1 MRYLRWLLLF
11 LLLAAPAWAGQLRQG
26 PPYGEISRWLQSR
39 QLVLAGYNGVTNA
52 DLIAFFRGKAAWY
65 GEAAGNP
72 AFTSAGQRRVTTE
85 RAAEVMGYRSAAE
98 FLSEIP
104 FAGNARLGDIAKEN
118 EAARGCL
125 NRLLPMVRPVTFA
138 YSPETDIG
146 VAVLHGDAG
155 GDDGM
160 LAEVYQTVAGSPKLK
175 RMVEGDLPYRPS
187 AATGASSYDGVIVD
201 VSAFN
206 VHPALFNRLFT
217 SAGETVYTPLFLP
230 PERYAETGGV
240 LLATSQGQ
248 ARKLLASRGSRNPL
262 MVKALEGSRGADV
275 RIGDANAAQIL
286 ATERTSGI
294 FRAGRVALV
303 FRVK

>member
-11 LLLAAPAWAGQLRQG
+11 LLLAAPAWAVQLRQG

-52 DLIAFFRGKAAWY
+52 DLIAFFRGKSAWY

-85 RAAEVMGYRSAAE
+85 RAAEVMGYRSVAE

-118 EAARGCL
+118 EAARRCL

-146 VAVLHGDAG
+146 VAVLHGELA

-187 AATGASSYDGVIVD
+187 APIGGSSYDGVIVD
-201 VSAFN
+201 VSAFH
-206 VHPALFNRLFT
+206 VQPALFNRLFT
-217 SAGETVYTPLFLP
+217 SAGETVYTPLSLS
-230 PERYAETGGV
+230 PERYAQTGGV
-240 LLATSQGQ
+240 LATSQGQ
-248 ARKLLASRGSRNPL
+248 ARSLLAKRGVRNPL
-262 MVKALEGSRGADV
+262 IVKGLAGSRGADV
-275 RIGDANAAQIL
+275 RIGDADAA
-286 ATERTSGI
+286 AVVAADRAFHI
-294 FRAGRVALV
+294 FAEGRVAFV
-303 FRVK
+303 FDGR